1 MKCMLSSSD
10 RKISWKLGAGEYHKV
25 TVTVAAE
32 SPAPGKGV
40 SNISV
45 GTLLWQG
52 SVSLGK
58 FLQLCFRDIQQFC
71 SSKEKLP

>member
-1 MKCMLSSSD
+1 MLSSSE
-10 RKISWKLGAGEYHKV
+10 RQISWKQGAKEYHKV

-40 SNISV
+40 ANVSV

-52 SVSLGK
+52 SVSLGT
-58 FLQLCFRDIQQFC
+58 FLQLCFRD
-71 SSKEKLP
+71 L

>member
-25 TVTVAAE
+25 TVAAD
-32 SPAPGKGV
+32 SPAPGKGF
-40 SNISV
+40 SNVSV
-45 GTLLWQG
+45 GTLHWQG